1 MFESARWPLVWTGF
15 LLMAMS
21 VRLAV
26 TVRTHR
32 HRRVRSAPR
41 PSHLEWLPGL
51 GGLVLVIGAG
61 PRILCA
67 GPAVLAAAD
76 DLAVLACAGVLGL
89 LLYGGVVLA
98 RRLRG

>member
-32 HRRVRSAPR
+32 HRRLRSAR
-41 PSHLEWLPGL
+41 RSSHLEWLPGL
-51 GGLVLVIGAG
+51 AGLVVVVAEL
-61 PRILCA
+61 PRILRLDA
-67 GPAVLAAAD
+67 TALALAD
-76 DLAVLACAGVLGL
+76 DLVRLACAGVLGL

-98 RRLRG
+98 RRPRG